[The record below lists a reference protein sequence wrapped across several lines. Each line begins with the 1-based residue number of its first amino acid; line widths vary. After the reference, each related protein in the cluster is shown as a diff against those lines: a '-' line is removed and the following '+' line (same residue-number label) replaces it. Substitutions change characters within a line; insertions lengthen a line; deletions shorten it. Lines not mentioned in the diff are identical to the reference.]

1 MTYFFI
7 IIFNIIFIY
16 FIKRKEIKK
25 IFYKKKIGEVD
36 VQEIHP
42 IFQPKRSK
50 YKFPSEK
57 YVTNFFI
64 IPEEFKVIGMTS
76 NLEAWILC
84 MLSKISKNIFEFGT
98 CSGKT
103 TYLFALNSSPET
115 KITSITLKS
124 DALITK
130 NKNESKSAYRNIS
143 NESIYEEFMFT
154 GTPYQKKI
162 DVRFINSLEFDETEF
177 TNKCDL
183 IFIDGGHTYSI
194 VKSDTEKAFKM
205 ISKNG
210 YIFWHDYAPGKKSAK
225 DVFNYLNLISRNK
238 KLYSIKDTN
247 LVYFKND

>member
-1 MTYFFI
+1 MIYFFLAI
-7 IIFNIIFIY
+7 LNIVFIY

-25 IFYKKKIGEVD
+25 IFYKKKIREVN

-42 IFQPKRSK
+42 IFEPKSSK

-57 YVTNFFI
+57 YVANFFI

-84 MLSKISKNIFEFGT
+84 MLSKVSKNIFEFGT

-103 TYLFALNSSPET
+103 TYLLALNSSSET
-115 KITSITLKS
+115 KITSITLKPDFKIS
-124 DALITK
+124 K

-143 NESIYEEFMFT
+143 NESVYEEFMFT
-154 GTPYQKKI
+154 GTKYEKKI
-162 DVRFINSLEFDETEF
+162 DVRFMNSLQFDETKF
-177 TNKCDL
+177 LNKCDL

-194 VKSDTEKAFKM
+194 VKSDSEKAFKM

-210 YIFWHDYAPGKKSAK
+210 YIFWHDYSPGKKSAK
-225 DVFNYLNLISRNK
+225 DVYNYLNLISKNK

-247 LVYFKND
+247 LVYFKNE

>member
-1 MTYFFI
+1 
-7 IIFNIIFIY
+7 
-16 FIKRKEIKK
+16 
-25 IFYKKKIGEVD
+25 
-36 VQEIHP
+36 
-42 IFQPKRSK
+42 
-50 YKFPSEK
+50 
-57 YVTNFFI
+57 
-64 IPEEFKVIGMTS
+64 
-76 NLEAWILC
+76 
-84 MLSKISKNIFEFGT
+84 
-98 CSGKT
+98 
-103 TYLFALNSSPET
+103 
-115 KITSITLKS
+115 
-124 DALITK
+124 
-130 NKNESKSAYRNIS
+130 
-143 NESIYEEFMFT
+143 MFT

>member
-1 MTYFFI
+1 MIYFFL
-7 IIFNIIFIY
+7 IIFNIFFIY
-16 FIKRKEIKK
+16 FLKRKEIKK
-25 IFYKKKIGEVD
+25 IFFKKKINEVNIE
-36 VQEIHP
+36 EIHP
-42 IFQPKRSK
+42 IFKPKSSK
-50 YKFPSEK
+50 SKFPSEK

-76 NLEAWILC
+76 DIEAWILC

-103 TYLFALNSSPET
+103 TYLLALNSSPET
-115 KITSITLKS
+115 KITSITLKPDTKIS
-124 DALITK
+124 K
-130 NKNESKSAYRNIS
+130 NKYESISAHRNII

-154 GTPYQKKI
+154 GTIYEKKI

-177 TNKCDL
+177 ANKCDL

-194 VKSDTEKAFKM
+194 VKSDSEKAFKM

-225 DVFNYLNLISRNK
+225 DVYNYLNFISKNK
-238 KLYSIKDTN
+238 ILYSIKNTN
-247 LVYFKND
+247 LVFFKNE